1 MEDNKLEEKKQDE
14 KKPNESVLE
23 PLTTAREIEQAIEAI
38 LFAAGYPVRY
48 DKLGE
53 VLGLSTKDV
62 KTMVRAMAD
71 HFAEEDTHHGIQLL
85 LYPTACQLCTK
96 EVYAPYI
103 REALGIRRGGNL
115 SASSMEV
122 LAVVAYN
129 QPVTRSFIDLIRGA
143 DSSYAVGSLLDKG
156 LIEAA
161 GRLDAP
167 GRPMLYVT
175 SDKFLRVFGIKSL
188 DELPET
194 EALSVA
200 AAQAEQN
207 GTASGDGDQLSLP
220 LDGEEAQSDENV
232 EVGKDYTEPVDPEE
246 ETDPEEDNGLIFE
259 DAPASGDPSEPDTD
273 PDVAPE
279 DLIRTEKSAAE
290 GNEAEG

>member
-1 MEDNKLEEKKQDE
+1 MEDKKQSA
-14 KKPNESVLE
+14 PILE
-23 PLTTAREIEQAIEAI
+23 PLESAVEVQQAIEAI
-38 LFAAGYPVRY
+38 LYAAGYPVRY
-48 DKLGE
+48 DKLAE
-53 VLGLSTKDV
+53 VLSLSVKDI
-62 KTMVRAMAD
+62 KEMVRELAKQYQ
-71 HFAEEDTHHGIQLL
+71 AENNTHGIQLL
-85 LYPTACQLCTK
+85 LYPTTCQLATK

-129 QPVTRSFIDLIRGA
+129 QPVTRTFVDMIRGV

-156 LIEAA
+156 LIEAS

-175 SDKFLRVFGIKSL
+175 TDKFLRVFGIRSL

-200 AAQAEQN
+200 AQAEQ
-207 GTASGDGDQLSLP
+207 LRI
-220 LDGEEAQSDENV
+220 EENAESDLAEGS
-232 EVGKDYTEPVDPEE
+232 EYTEPHD
-246 ETDPEEDNGLIFE
+246 TEDDEI
-259 DAPASGDPSEPDTD
+259 PASESLDSAGDTQDGSDELP
-273 PDVAPE
+273 
-279 DLIRTEKSAAE
+279 TEI
-290 GNEAEG
+290 